1 MIRINNIHHNLGTF
15 RKEEDAFNVYKL
27 EKEKHIKQ
35 LAEQYKDQLESRVY
49 NALYNYKVEITD

>member
-1 MIRINNIHHNLGTF
+1 MGTF
-15 RKEEDAFNVYKL
+15 RNEEDAFNAYKL

-35 LAEQYKDQLESRVY
+35 LADYYKDTLETNVY